1 MGKQAKVHLPLPRA
15 HVIIQTILS
24 TTPSINKLSPM
35 KPLPGAKKAGTAAL
49 KDSGCS
55 TFFSVCALAFPPQAL
70 AQSYMFTVF
79 TDAQLALG
87 RPPHVLFSLA
97 CLI

>member
-1 MGKQAKVHLPLPRA
+1 
-15 HVIIQTILS
+15 
-24 TTPSINKLSPM
+24 M
-35 KPLPGAKKAGTAAL
+35 KPAPGAKKAGTAAL

-55 TFFSVCALAFPPQAL
+55 TLFSVCALAFLPQAL

-87 RPPHVLFSLA
+87 HPPQVLFLLP